1 MTART
6 ALVLAP
12 ALLVVS
18 NIFMTYAWYG
28 HLKDLKS
35 KAFIIRVNAIWSHG
49 SGVWSGLKNSYHRHV
64 YYGIIGRFPASERIS
79 KRCPM
84 YRMLLVLQ

>member
-6 ALVLAP
+6 ALILAP

-28 HLKDLKS
+28 HLKDFKS
-35 KAFIIRVNAIWSHG
+35 KALWIAILASW
-49 SGVWSGLKNSYHRHV
+49 GVAFFEFCLQVPANRIGL
-64 YYGIIGRFPASERIS
+64 E
-79 KRCPM
+79 
-84 YRMLLVLQ
+84 